1 MKRAK
6 ISEAMGNI
14 SSRHIKE
21 AAEFKVE
28 EKTHRSKTPWVKW
41 VSIAACFAL
50 IVCMFP
56 IINYFVDMN
65 KGGSGVG
72 GESANANPLEV
83 GAWYVDN
90 KEDSPYFC
98 TNIFY
103 KSCENNKITILL
115 EKADDKPIYWY
126 LDGSYVKDSWTDK
139 NGKPAYDLEQYYAS
153 TDSNYEM
160 TNKTRVE
167 NAFKFIVNGEETSEF
182 PTQAGLY
189 EITIDFS
196 KLADM
201 CTELNPYL
209 VSSYEAFYIVE
220 EKTVDYPHDWKN
232 EVVTQ

>member
-139 NGKPAYDLEQYYAS
+139 N
-153 TDSNYEM
+153 
-160 TNKTRVE
+160 
-167 NAFKFIVNGEETSEF
+167 
-182 PTQAGLY
+182 
-189 EITIDFS
+189 
-196 KLADM
+196 
-201 CTELNPYL
+201 
-209 VSSYEAFYIVE
+209 
-220 EKTVDYPHDWKN
+220 
-232 EVVTQ
+232 

>member
-1 MKRAK
+1 MKREK

-14 SSRHIKE
+14 SSRHIEE
-21 AAEFKVE
+21 AAEFKAE
-28 EKTHRSKTPWVKW
+28 EKPHRSKNAWMKW

-56 IINYFVDMN
+56 IVNYFVDTN

-72 GESANANPLEV
+72 EESANANPLEV
-83 GAWYVDN
+83 GAWYVN
-90 KEDSPYFC
+90 SKEDSPYFC

-103 KSCENNKITILL
+103 KSCEKNKITILL
-115 EKADDKPIYWY
+115 EKADDRPIYWH
-126 LDGSYVKDSWTDK
+126 LKGMNIKDSWLDE
-139 NGKPAYDLEQYYAS
+139 NGKPDYDATSYYAS
-153 TDSNYEM
+153 TNSQYEEYGI
-160 TNKTRVE
+160 RVE

-201 CTELNPYL
+201 CTELDPYL

-232 EVVTQ
+232 EEVAQ